1 MSDVP
6 KGEVYRGPPGI
17 ARDSTWLTNEDLPH
31 DKDTLVTIEAIVI
44 RRNLK
49 FQGGR
54 DKAVGLSAKFKGK
67 GRELLLNAGHRKVLA
82 ALYGPNTG
90 DWFGR
95 DVALFVEQDVRRPDG
110 TTGPAVRIR
119 PKRFETP
126 VAKTTAPAP
135 SAPAFDRAGTLSALS
150 EESIQGDVGR
160 AMTALGIDVGAPLDT
175 LTNGQLA
182 SLFKT
187 IWPT

>member
-44 RRNLK
+44 RKNLK

-54 DKAVGLSAKFKGK
+54 DKAVGLSAKFKNK
-67 GRELLLNAGHRKVLA
+67 GRELLLNAGHRKVLM
-82 ALYGPNTG
+82 ALYGSQTG

-126 VAKTTAPAP
+126 VAKTASTAPA
-135 SAPAFDRAGTLSALS
+135 APAFDRAAAIASLS
-150 EESIQGDVGR
+150 EESIQGDVFR
-160 AMTALGIDVGAPLDT
+160 AMTALGVSTDTPLDT
-175 LTNGQLA
+175 LTNAQLA
-182 SLFKT
+182 SLSKS
-187 IWPT
+187 IWPA

>member
-1 MSDVP
+1 MASNDVP
-6 KGEVYRGPPGI
+6 VGEVYKGPPGI

-31 DKDTLVTIEAIVI
+31 DRDTVVTIEAILI
-44 RRNLK
+44 RRKLK

-67 GRELLLNAGHRKVLA
+67 QRELLLNAGHRKVLA
-82 ALYGPNTG
+82 LLYGPNTG

-119 PKRFETP
+119 AKRFETP
-126 VAKTTAPAP
+126 VGAPAATKP
-135 SAPAFDRAGTLSALS
+135 DAPAD
-150 EESIQGDVGR
+150 
-160 AMTALGIDVGAPLDT
+160 APTGPD
-175 LTNGQLA
+175 
-182 SLFKT
+182 SD
-187 IWPT
+187 